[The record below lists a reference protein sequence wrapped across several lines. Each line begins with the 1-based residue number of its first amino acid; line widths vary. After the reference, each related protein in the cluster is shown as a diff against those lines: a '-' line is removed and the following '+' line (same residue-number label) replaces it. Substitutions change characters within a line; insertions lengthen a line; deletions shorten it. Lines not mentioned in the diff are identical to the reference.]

1 MLLSFFV
8 RRGVGRSVSMVRV
21 AGLFSNSFRLTNRL
35 GPHGHHRPRSQ
46 VVAAMIM
53 NERQR
58 RITRAQAEKF
68 KKAIAEIESV
78 PENQD
83 VHPMLHIAQIDALK
97 SQLGDLQAELRE
109 YEDLQS
115 GARRIVELGSFEDL
129 PRALVQARIA
139 AGLSQRQ
146 LATKLGIKEQ
156 QVQRYEA
163 TDYQSA
169 SLARVSEVVSTLGL
183 SIRAELSLPARHV
196 KGQS

>member
-1 MLLSFFV
+1 
-8 RRGVGRSVSMVRV
+8 
-21 AGLFSNSFRLTNRL
+21 
-35 GPHGHHRPRSQ
+35 
-46 VVAAMIM
+46 MIK
-53 NERQR
+53 NERQC

-68 KKAIAEIESV
+68 KNAIAELESAA
-78 PENQD
+78 ETQG
-83 VHPMLHIAQIDALK
+83 VHPMLHTAQIDALK

-115 GARRIVELGSFEDL
+115 GARPIVELGSFEDL

-183 SIRAELSLPARHV
+183 RIRKELSMPTRHV
-196 KGQS
+196 KARS